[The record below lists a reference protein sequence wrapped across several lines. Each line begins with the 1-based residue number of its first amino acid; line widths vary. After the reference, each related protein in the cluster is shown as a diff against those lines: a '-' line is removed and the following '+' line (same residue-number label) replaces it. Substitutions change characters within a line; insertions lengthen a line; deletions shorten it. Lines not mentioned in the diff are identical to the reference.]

1 MFPVLIAQ
9 INRNS
14 PVLARP
20 DRFAWRVGSGSIPTQ
35 ELGIPSAPAVWGE
48 ARDIKGERP
57 GNIYIHNPLF
67 LRVSFQRKEQGLG
80 KGRMDHMGQE
90 AERC

>member
-1 MFPVLIAQ
+1 MLIAW

-20 DRFAWRVGSGSIPTQ
+20 DRLAWLGGSGSIPTQ
-35 ELGIPSAPAVWGE
+35 DFGIPPAPAVWGE
-48 ARDIKGERP
+48 ARDIKGERS

-67 LRVSFQRKEQGLG
+67 LRVSSQRREQGLG
-80 KGRMDHMGQE
+80 MLRMDHLGQE

>member
-1 MFPVLIAQ
+1 MLIAQ
-9 INRNS
+9 ISRNS

-20 DRFAWRVGSGSIPTQ
+20 DRFARRVGSGSISTQ
-35 ELGIPSAPAVWGE
+35 DLGIPPAPAVWGE

-57 GNIYIHNPLF
+57 GNTHIHNPLF
-67 LRVSFQRKEQGLG
+67 LRVSSQRREQGL
-80 KGRMDHMGQE
+80 GQE

>member
-1 MFPVLIAQ
+1 MLIAR

-20 DRFAWRVGSGSIPTQ
+20 DKFAWRVGSGSISTQ
-35 ELGIPSAPAVWGE
+35 DLGIPPAPAVWRD

-67 LRVSFQRKEQGLG
+67 LRVSSQRREQDLG
-80 KGRMDHMGQE
+80 MGRMDHMGQE